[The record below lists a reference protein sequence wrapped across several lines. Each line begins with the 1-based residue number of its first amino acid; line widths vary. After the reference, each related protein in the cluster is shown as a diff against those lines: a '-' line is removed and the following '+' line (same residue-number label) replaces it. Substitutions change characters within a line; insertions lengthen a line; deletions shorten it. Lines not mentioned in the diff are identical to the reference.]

1 MNPNVPEKSVASI
14 FIYLP
19 DFNSEDGG
27 SRFL

>member
-1 MNPNVPEKSVASI
+1 MDPDATEEFVASI

-19 DFNSEDGG
+19 DFSCEDGG